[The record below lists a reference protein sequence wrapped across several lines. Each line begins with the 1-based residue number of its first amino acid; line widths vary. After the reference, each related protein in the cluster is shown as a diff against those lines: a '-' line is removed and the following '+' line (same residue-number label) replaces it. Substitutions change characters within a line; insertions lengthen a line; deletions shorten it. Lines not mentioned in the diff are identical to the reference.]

1 MSRETE
7 SSPSGPHGRG
17 GSPYPT
23 EAPPYGSRQA
33 PGQQDATD
41 EAGSAA
47 GPRQDEPRTET
58 TLTTRIRINI
68 PGSRPIPPVVVRT
81 PVTDGEATDGRGIA
95 ALAQSDAGGERTG
108 STPAPGDPAA
118 SAAQDP
124 AEEPAPQPEKK
135 PTSDWFAPRKPMSTG
150 HTMGAGAAVTAAGS
164 VPGAGEAG
172 AGQDTSP
179 FGDLGS
185 PDPYQDGASHTGGPG
200 TPPFGVPGTAGPG
213 PDDRPNGPTAGPATG
228 GSTLGAM
235 PAGPG
240 HTPPFG
246 SPEIPDFTG
255 QHPAADHPT
264 ATHTSPEGPASGGS
278 TLGAMPAGP
287 GHTPPFGSPEI
298 PDFTGQ
304 HPGADHATATHTNP
318 EGPAP
323 SATARQGDAP
333 PRLSDDTAILTPQ
346 QLAPEPGAPAAG
358 HVSGSTLSSGAPIR
372 PSDQRTAP
380 FPGSGTQ
387 GGQGPRP
394 RPDLTPR
401 LDDRPAPGQ
410 GPGPGGPGPGG
421 PTAAGRPEA
430 ASAPAAPAK
439 PAAKKK
445 GRSKPVLGVVALLVV
460 AGGLYGA
467 GLVMSHTDVPKGTT
481 VLGVD
486 IGGSTK
492 DQAVDTL
499 EKQLGKRATLPLKL
513 TVDGRSST
521 LSPENAGLTLDDQAT
536 VQAAAGPDYNP
547 VDVVGSLFGRQRPID
562 PVMPVDDEKLTAALS
577 GIAGSLG
584 SEREGTITFDTGKPV
599 AVAGKAGKGLDVAR
613 AKQSVRDAYRNQVE
627 TGSPVSV
634 TLPTV
639 EQQPTISQADIQ
651 QAMKD
656 FAKPAMSD
664 LVTIKASNG
673 ASIQFGGISLP
684 KILSMKAVDGKL
696 VDSYDLK
703 ALKNAYG
710 SAFDGVKV
718 KRADGSSTAVTPQ
731 DVADQLRVALRGKT
745 PAERTREIGSP
756 TKGLTG

>member
-1 MSRETE
+1 SSTDLET
-7 SSPSGPHGRG
+7 
-17 GSPYPT
+17 
-23 EAPPYGSRQA
+23 A
-33 PGQQDATD
+33 
-41 EAGSAA
+41 
-47 GPRQDEPRTET
+47 
-58 TLTTRIRINI
+58 
-68 PGSRPIPPVVVRT
+68 
-81 PVTDGEATDGRGIA
+81 
-95 ALAQSDAGGERTG
+95 
-108 STPAPGDPAA
+108 
-118 SAAQDP
+118 
-124 AEEPAPQPEKK
+124 
-135 PTSDWFAPRKPMSTG
+135 
-150 HTMGAGAAVTAAGS
+150 
-164 VPGAGEAG
+164 PGAGETG
-172 AGQDTSP
+172 SGQDASP
-179 FGDLGS
+179 FGDPGHQ
-185 PDPYQDGASHTGGPG
+185 DPYQDGANQGGANQADPSQPDAYQSDYQADAYRADAYRSDAYQDGAPHTGGPG

-228 GSTLGAM
+228 GSTLGSM

-246 SPEIPDFTG
+246 TPEVPEFGGTPAHGTPAHGTPAHGTPEVPEFGG
-255 QHPAADHPT
+255 QR
-264 ATHTSPEGPASGGS
+264 
-278 TLGAMPAGP
+278 
-287 GHTPPFGSPEI
+287 
-298 PDFTGQ
+298 
-304 HPGADHATATHTNP
+304 PGAAGT
-318 EGPAP
+318 
-323 SATARQGDAP
+323 P

-346 QLAPEPGAPAAG
+346 QLAPEPGTPAAG
-358 HVSGSTLSSGAPIR
+358 HVSGSTLSSGAPIT

-387 GGQGPRP
+387 GGQGARP

-410 GPGPGGPGPGG
+410 GPGPGSAGPGG
-421 PTAAGRPEA
+421 PAAAARPA
-430 ASAPAAPAK
+430 AAAAPAAPAK

-445 GRSKPVLGVVALLVV
+445 GRSKPVLGVVALLVI

-499 EKQLGKRATLPLKL
+499 EKRLGKRATLPLKL
-513 TVDGRSST
+513 TVDGKSST

-562 PVMPVDDEKLTAALS
+562 PVMPVDEEKLTAALN

-599 AVAGKAGKGLDVAR
+599 AVPGKAGTGLDVAR

-627 TGSPVSV
+627 TGSSVSV

-664 LVTIKASNG
+664 LVTIKAPSG
-673 ASIQFGGISLP
+673 ASIQFGQISLP

-731 DVADQLRVALRGKT
+731 DIADQLRVALRGKT
-745 PAERTREIGSP
+745 SAERTREIGSP